1 MIALLAEHPA
11 YEAVEAFSTR
21 RRGAEPLV
29 RAIVTRRDHGQTD
42 YVNDRAA
49 VADQRAGPRAVHF
62 APIVFE
68 TGGRRDTLRVGL
80 GFATADG
87 TRIVLE
93 LRTAGPPLPAFGG
106 LTDPLGHAPDVLPI
120 MYRDASAAAAPGT
133 RLTIGREPCALAAAY
148 YTEGFAIG
156 VLTTGV
162 ADLRLVERPAQ
173 LGVGA
178 RWVYAREGGELVY
191 DVAACDGDRL
201 VIVRRSGRAER
212 IAACLLAGR
221 VHIVELRVP
230 SASEMPGELVLSFDP
245 FLPGAG
251 GPAARFAI
259 GIDAH
264 ASLVTG
270 RVEAAGDGFTLIPE
284 KPAWACSRAVA
295 IVVSSAGDT
304 RRVSSA
310 IVAH

>member
-68 TGGRRDTLRVGL
+68 TGG
-80 GFATADG
+80 
-87 TRIVLE
+87 
-93 LRTAGPPLPAFGG
+93 LPAFGG

-133 RLTIGREPCALAAAY
+133 RLTIGGEPCALEAAY

-284 KPAWACSRAVA
+284 EPAWASSRAVA